1 MQASIVLA
9 ALAVSPA
16 VLAAPPAAAFFG
28 EPAISA
34 VSLSPQGGYVAF
46 LYTGADGRQ
55 AIGVRNTADLAKL
68 TVAGAADLAGA
79 RITGI
84 HWINENRIGFTIK
97 DMRIQFDGNL
107 DEFAAD
113 RDGGNIVHLISGNWR
128 HRSEATGTLMKDRKL
143 TADYAYV
150 GPTHDGS
157 DDVLVEKYSWNNL
170 DLAPETSRLYRLDTK
185 TRLLADAAPGTQPP
199 RVLHW
204 LLDMDD
210 TPRMA
215 TSVVKGQCILSY
227 RDRDSAWTQLASQG
241 CFDASRFVPQF
252 FDGRNTLYVT
262 AGANGYA
269 ALYAYDVAQRK
280 RAAEPLV
287 RIDGFDFS
295 GKPVFDYRSR
305 SIVGL
310 HLAGD
315 ANSTV
320 WFDPAMKALQQKVD
334 GLLPGRI
341 NRIDCG
347 DGCTGRE
354 GAARPLLVASAS
366 DRTPTAYFI
375 YQPAAGKITGLGSS
389 HPDIATADMGVRDF
403 HRFKARDGRQIPV
416 YVTRPA
422 GAPKGPLPAVVLV
435 HGGPYVRGS
444 SWEWE
449 ADAQFL
455 ASRGYMV
462 IQPEY
467 RGSTG
472 FGAAHFQAG
481 WKEWGRAMQDDLAD
495 AAQWA
500 VQQGWADA
508 KRIAIAGASYGGYAT
523 LMGMVRQPD
532 IFRCG
537 VAWAGVTD
545 IGLMFTS
552 ARSDA
557 SGEALQYSM
566 RTLVGDPDTEAERLR
581 DVSPIAQAAR
591 ITRPLLIAHG
601 AEDRRVPLEHFDKLR
616 SALRHNGQV
625 EYVVYP
631 EKGHGWRHERD
642 RLDFWTRVEKF
653 LAANLKPQ

>member
-1 MQASIVLA
+1 MRAIPLVA
-9 ALAVSPA
+9 ALAIATPA
-16 VLAAPPAAAFFG
+16 CAAPPVAAFFG

-55 AIGVRNTADLAKL
+55 AIGIRDTADPTQL
-68 TVAGAADLAGA
+68 TVAGAADIANA
-79 RITGI
+79 RITSI
-84 HWINENRIGFTIK
+84 HWINENRIGFTVK
-97 DMRIQFDGNL
+97 DMRIQFEGNL

-113 RDGGNIVHLISGNWR
+113 RDGRSITHLISGNWL
-128 HRSEATGTLMKDRKL
+128 HRGETTGTLLKDRKL
-143 TADYAYV
+143 TADYGYV

-157 DDVLVEKYSWNNL
+157 DDVLVEKYHWNNL
-170 DLAPETSRLYRLDTK
+170 DLAPETSRLYRLNTK
-185 TRLLADAAPGTQPP
+185 TRLLSDAAPGAQPP
-199 RVLHW
+199 RVRHW

-210 TPRMA
+210 TPRIA
-215 TSVVKGQCILSY
+215 ASVLKGQCILSY
-227 RDRDSAWTQLASQG
+227 RDKGAAWTELATQG
-241 CFDASRFVPQF
+241 CYEPGRFVPQF

-262 AGANGYA
+262 AGADGHA

-287 RIDGFDFS
+287 RVDGFDFD
-295 GKPVFDYRSR
+295 GEPVFDYRAR
-305 SIVGL
+305 TIVGL

-315 ANSTV
+315 AGSTV

-334 GLLPGRI
+334 ALLPGRI

-347 DGCTGRE
+347 DGCAGKG
-354 GAARPLLVASAS
+354 GAAHPLLVASTS
-366 DRTPTAYFI
+366 DRTPKAYYL
-375 YQPAAGKITGLGSS
+375 YQRATGNLVGLGSS
-389 HPDIATADMGVRDF
+389 HPDIAMKEMGTRDF
-403 HRFKARDGRQIPV
+403 HRFKARDGLAIPV
-416 YVTRPA
+416 YVTMPA
-422 GAPKGPLPAVVLV
+422 GQTKGPLPAVVLV

-455 ASRGYMV
+455 ASRGYVV

-472 FGAAHFQAG
+472 FGAAHFKAG

-500 VQQGWADA
+500 VQQGWADPQ
-508 KRIAIAGASYGGYAT
+508 RIAIAGASYGGYAT
-523 LMGMVRQPD
+523 LMGMVRHPD

-552 ARSDA
+552 AQSDA
-557 SGEALQYSM
+557 SREALQYSM
-566 RTLVGDPDTEAERLR
+566 RTLIGDPDTEAARLR
-581 DVSPIAQAAR
+581 EVSPIAQAAR
-591 ITRPLLIAHG
+591 LTRPLLIAHG

-616 SALRHNGQV
+616 SALRHNSQV

-631 EKGHGWRHERD
+631 EEGHGWRLEKD

-653 LAANLKPQ
+653 LAANLGPQ